1 MSLHSAFDRQDYDI
15 MTMNNVRKLKTN
27 AADFEVSFYRQPP
40 GPIPNQAQA
49 PHPMVPRQT
58 LDMLR
63 GEMQAMMEDTSAVIY
78 WEVKDQMAYKLGQTG
93 RRLEGDLRDL
103 DQRVG
108 VLETPVGPKRRISY
122 ELIRSE
128 EIKKEIQ

>member
-63 GEMQAMMEDTSAVIY
+63 GEMQAMMEDKSAVIY
-78 WEVKDQMAYKLGQTG
+78 WEVKDQMDCKFGETG
-93 RRLEGDLRDL
+93 RRMEGDLRDL

-122 ELIRSE
+122 ALIRPE
-128 EIKKEIQ
+128 EIKKEIE

>member
-1 MSLHSAFDRQDYDI
+1 MSL
-15 MTMNNVRKLKTN
+15 TNLRKLKTDG
-27 AADFEVSFYRQPP
+27 ADFELSFYRKPP
-40 GPIPNQAQA
+40 GPIPSQAQA
-49 PHPMVPRQT
+49 PHPMALHQT

-63 GEMQAMMEDTSAVIY
+63 GEMQAMMEEKSAVIY
-78 WEVKDQMAYKLGQTG
+78 WEVKDQMDCKFGETG

-122 ELIRSE
+122 ELLRPE
-128 EIKKEIQ
+128 EIKKEIP